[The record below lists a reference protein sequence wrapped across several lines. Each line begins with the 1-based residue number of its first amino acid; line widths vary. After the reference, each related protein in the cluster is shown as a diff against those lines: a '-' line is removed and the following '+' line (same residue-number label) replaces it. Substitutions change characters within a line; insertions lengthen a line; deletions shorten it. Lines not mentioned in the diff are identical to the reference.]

1 MRLANFFLPFAN
13 MQLFFDQ
20 SCPATRP
27 PSHLATHSTIF
38 SPGPKTNSI
47 AFGNCLFSFKRPTL
61 YTCSLPSGAVDPK
74 NSVQKF
80 SLISFRPRSP
90 WPGLMRKVIGGV
102 AGGEWATPMC
112 GRSST
117 FPLDSPGQSHLS
129 KDARKINT
137 RLKLP
142 LIYRSLT
149 VCCQQKIMSIFQLA
163 LDGVK
168 LSIAIIYNE
177 WCSAGEGIKC
187 SFHSLL
193 WPSENIIFRGHFYNL
208 FSAWLC
214 QNVALAEKQK
224 NKGKGIKASRKISS
238 SHFVNFAKVSTKVT
252 IATCCCL
259 SLWPCRISDVK

>member
-1 MRLANFFLPFAN
+1 
-13 MQLFFDQ
+13 
-20 SCPATRP
+20 
-27 PSHLATHSTIF
+27 
-38 SPGPKTNSI
+38 
-47 AFGNCLFSFKRPTL
+47 
-61 YTCSLPSGAVDPK
+61 
-74 NSVQKF
+74 
-80 SLISFRPRSP
+80 
-90 WPGLMRKVIGGV
+90 MRKVIGGV